1 MPSARDA
8 AVLSIVFGTIVGLA
22 LGLTGGGGSI
32 FAVPLLIYGLGVA
45 PRQAIGL
52 SLVAVALTAASG
64 AVQAARRGVIEWR
77 AGLIFAV
84 AGMIMAPAGVWLGE
98 HVSETATLIAFAVLM
113 IGVATRP
120 VGG

>member
-1 MPSARDA
+1 MR
-8 AVLSIVFGTIVGLA
+8 VLSIVFGTIVGLA

-64 AVQAARRGVIEWR
+64 VVQAARRGVIEWR
-77 AGLIFAV
+77 AGVIFAL
-84 AGMIMAPAGVWLGE
+84 AGMAAAPVGVWMGDR
-98 HVSETATLIAFAVLM
+98 VSETATLLAFAVLM
-113 IGVATRP
+113 SSM
-120 VGG
+120 